1 MNIRKALSAKAL
13 IKIQMKLENA
23 LQSLQYET
31 KALPKS
37 RIAFWRN
44 RAVYLLDYFEN
55 ADGIITVWGIAKR
68 EREPLKMVGITGYF
82 FPFRTGE
89 IMNLGLS
96 EITSAISAATAEIDA
111 DYYNNF
117 RNGQYCEMLAS
128 PEEFLESLEFP
139 KALC

>member
-1 MNIRKALSAKAL
+1 MEQRNLSP
-13 IKIQMKLENA
+13 KILTSTQIKLESA
-23 LQSLQYET
+23 LYSLQYET

-89 IMNLGLS
+89 IMKLELS

>member
-1 MNIRKALSAKAL
+1 MEQRNLSP
-13 IKIQMKLENA
+13 KILTSTQIKLESA
-23 LQSLQYET
+23 LYSLQYET
-31 KALPKS
+31 KVLPKS

-89 IMNLGLS
+89 IMKLGLS
-96 EITSAISAATAEIDA
+96 EITSAISADTAEIVA

>member
-1 MNIRKALSAKAL
+1 MEQRNLSP
-13 IKIQMKLENA
+13 KILTSTQIKLESA
-23 LQSLQYET
+23 LYSLQYET
-31 KALPKS
+31 KVLPQS

-68 EREPLKMVGITGYF
+68 EREPLKMVGLTGYF

>member
-1 MNIRKALSAKAL
+1 MEQRNLSP
-13 IKIQMKLENA
+13 KILTSTQIKLESA
-23 LQSLQYET
+23 LYSLQYET

-89 IMNLGLS
+89 IMKLELS

-111 DYYNNF
+111 DYYNKF

>member
-1 MNIRKALSAKAL
+1 MEQRNLSP
-13 IKIQMKLENA
+13 KILTSTQIKLESA
-23 LQSLQYET
+23 LYSLQYET
-31 KALPKS
+31 KVLPQS

-55 ADGIITVWGIAKR
+55 ADEIITVWGIAKR

-96 EITSAISAATAEIDA
+96 EITSAISAATAEMDA

>member
-1 MNIRKALSAKAL
+1 MEQRNLSP
-13 IKIQMKLENA
+13 KILTSTQIKLESA
-23 LQSLQYET
+23 LYSLQYET
-31 KALPKS
+31 KVLPKS

>member
-1 MNIRKALSAKAL
+1 MEQRNLSP
-13 IKIQMKLENA
+13 KILTSTQIKLESA
-23 LQSLQYET
+23 LYSLQYET

-89 IMNLGLS
+89 IMKLGLS
-96 EITSAISAATAEIDA
+96 EITSAISEATAEIDA
-111 DYYNNF
+111 DYYNKF

>member
-1 MNIRKALSAKAL
+1 MEQRNLSP
-13 IKIQMKLENA
+13 KILTSTQIKLESA
-23 LQSLQYET
+23 LYSLQYET
-31 KALPKS
+31 KVLPQS

-128 PEEFLESLEFP
+128 PEEFLESLEVP

>member
-1 MNIRKALSAKAL
+1 MEQRNLSP
-13 IKIQMKLENA
+13 KILTSTQIKLESA
-23 LQSLQYET
+23 LYSLQYET

-89 IMNLGLS
+89 IMKLGLS

>member
-1 MNIRKALSAKAL
+1 MEQRNLSP
-13 IKIQMKLENA
+13 KILTSTQIKLESA
-23 LQSLQYET
+23 LYSLQYET
-31 KALPKS
+31 KALPQS

>member
-1 MNIRKALSAKAL
+1 MEQRNLSP
-13 IKIQMKLENA
+13 KILTSTQIKLESA
-23 LQSLQYET
+23 LYSLQYET
-31 KALPKS
+31 KVLPQS

-55 ADGIITVWGIAKR
+55 ADEIITVWGIAKR

>member
-1 MNIRKALSAKAL
+1 MEQRNLSP
-13 IKIQMKLENA
+13 KILTSTQIKLESA
-23 LQSLQYET
+23 LYSLQYET
-31 KALPKS
+31 KVLPKS

-89 IMNLGLS
+89 IMKLGLS
-96 EITSAISAATAEIDA
+96 EITNAISAATAEIDA

>member
-1 MNIRKALSAKAL
+1 MEQRNLSP
-13 IKIQMKLENA
+13 KILTSTQIKLESA
-23 LQSLQYET
+23 LYSLQYET
-31 KALPKS
+31 KVLPQS

-68 EREPLKMVGITGYF
+68 EREPLKIVGITGYF

>member
-1 MNIRKALSAKAL
+1 MEQRNLSP
-13 IKIQMKLENA
+13 KILTCTQIKLESA
-23 LQSLQYET
+23 LYSLQYET

-89 IMNLGLS
+89 IMKLGLS

>member
-1 MNIRKALSAKAL
+1 MEQRNLSP
-13 IKIQMKLENA
+13 KILTSTQIKLESV
-23 LQSLQYET
+23 LYSLQYET
-31 KALPKS
+31 KVLPKS

-89 IMNLGLS
+89 IMKLGLS

>member
-1 MNIRKALSAKAL
+1 MEQRNLSP
-13 IKIQMKLENA
+13 KILTSTQIKLESA
-23 LQSLQYET
+23 LYSLQYET

>member
-1 MNIRKALSAKAL
+1 MEQRNLSP
-13 IKIQMKLENA
+13 KILTSTQIKLESA
-23 LQSLQYET
+23 LYSLQYET
-31 KALPKS
+31 KVLPKS

-68 EREPLKMVGITGYF
+68 EREPLKIVGITGYF

>member
-1 MNIRKALSAKAL
+1 MEQRNLSP
-13 IKIQMKLENA
+13 KILTSTQIKLESA
-23 LQSLQYET
+23 LYSLQYET

-89 IMNLGLS
+89 IMKLGLS

-111 DYYNNF
+111 DYYNKF

>member
-1 MNIRKALSAKAL
+1 MEQRNLSP
-13 IKIQMKLENA
+13 KILTSTQIKLESA
-23 LQSLQYET
+23 LYSLQYET
-31 KALPKS
+31 KVLPKS

-55 ADGIITVWGIAKR
+55 ADEIITVWGIAKR

>member
-1 MNIRKALSAKAL
+1 MEQRNLSP
-13 IKIQMKLENA
+13 KILTSTQIKLESA
-23 LQSLQYET
+23 LYSLQYET
-31 KALPKS
+31 KVLPKS

-68 EREPLKMVGITGYF
+68 EREPLKMVAITGYF

-89 IMNLGLS
+89 IMKLGLS